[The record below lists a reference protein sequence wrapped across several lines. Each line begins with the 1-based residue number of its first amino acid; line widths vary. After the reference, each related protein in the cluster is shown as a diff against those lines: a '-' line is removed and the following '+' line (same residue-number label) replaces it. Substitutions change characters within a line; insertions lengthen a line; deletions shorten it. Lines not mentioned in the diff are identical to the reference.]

1 MPRFL
6 SRFPRRKAAY
16 HPTEDENLEVTRDY
30 RTRLRVL
37 YGILILCL
45 LIFAVVLY
53 NAQIVEG
60 ADYYA
65 TSASRI
71 AQQEPVEA
79 SRGILTDRNGKVL
92 VSNRQVYTVTFDE
105 DLLAEGD
112 DINQAI
118 LSLVE
123 LLEDY
128 GIAWTDTLPVTAAPP
143 FNYTLSTA
151 TDTQRSRLQ
160 AFLADLGWSTKDLT
174 QDDPLPQLTAEA
186 MEAQGRSSSTFGA
199 DLLMEML
206 REHYAIDPGLSQADA
221 RKIIGVRYELDL
233 RTIINATSYLAP
245 YVMATD
251 IPVEVISILTDGR
264 YAGAVVDTESVRQY
278 NTDYA
283 AHVLGR
289 IGSIGA
295 DELDAYL
302 EQGYSMDDLVGL
314 SGAERAFEQYLR
326 GEDGTRAITT
336 NEEGKI
342 TGELYTKEPEPG
354 GTVALTIDIDFQ
366 AQVENILAQAV
377 AEMNAEDEDE
387 TRGAAAAVV
396 QVGTGD
402 VLALASY
409 PTFSLSDY
417 DPAANL
423 ANPGNPEYN
432 RAIQGTYAPGS
443 TFKLV
448 TAVAALESGV
458 ITPTTEIRDR
468 GIYTFYNDYQP
479 QCWLYRQSRATH
491 GSINVS
497 QALYHSCNYFFYEV
511 GRLVG
516 IETLDEYAAAFG
528 LGQPTGIELGERT
541 GVLAGPE
548 YSQSQ
553 GQVWYDGSTLQAA
566 IGQSDNLFTPLQL
579 ANYIATLVGGGDRYA
594 AHLLKS
600 VKSYDNTVL
609 EYLYDEEPVDRVEMS
624 DSTLQA
630 VKKGMGDLVTTG
642 SVSSYFRNCIVSAG
656 AKTGSAQTG
665 EAVANGVFV
674 CFAPFDDPE
683 IAVAIVIEKGGSG
696 SALASSAVSIL
707 NAWFGAEEVGS
718 AIVSEDTLLP

>member
-1 MPRFL
+1 MPSFFPRL
-6 SRFPRRKAAY
+6 SRHKKPYR
-16 HPTEDENLEVTRDY
+16 PTEDENLEVTRDY
-30 RTRLRVL
+30 RTRLRAL
-37 YGILILCL
+37 YGILVLCL

-53 NAQIVEG
+53 NAQIVNG

-71 AQQEPVEA
+71 AQEEPVEA
-79 SRGILTDRNGKVL
+79 SRGVITDRNGKVL
-92 VSNRQVYTVTFDE
+92 VSNRQVYTLTFDE
-105 DLLAEGD
+105 DLLSAGD

-118 LSLVE
+118 LSLLQ
-123 LLEDY
+123 LLEQY
-128 GIAWTDTLPVTAAPP
+128 NITWTDTFPITAQPP
-143 FNYTLSTA
+143 FAYTLST
-151 TDTQRSRLQ
+151 DSSTQRSRLQ
-160 AFLADLGWSTKDLT
+160 SFLAELGWSDKELT
-174 QDDPLPQLTAEA
+174 ASSPLPRLTAEA
-186 MEAQGRSSSTFGA
+186 MEQENLSSSSFGA
-199 DLLMEML
+199 DLMIEML
-206 REHYAIDPGLSQADA
+206 REHYEIDPALSPAEA
-221 RKIIGVRYELDL
+221 RKIIGIRYELDL
-233 RTIINATSYLAP
+233 RPIINASSYIEP
-245 YVMATD
+245 YVLAED
-251 IPVEVISILTDGR
+251 IPVEVISILTDGH

-278 NTDYA
+278 HTEAA

-289 IGSIGA
+289 IGKIQNWT
-295 DELDAYL
+295 DELADA
-302 EQGYSMDDLVGL
+302 GYSMADLIGL
-314 SGAERAFEQYLR
+314 SGAEQAFEEYLR
-326 GEDGTRAITT
+326 GTDGTRAITT
-336 NEEGKI
+336 NEDGKI
-342 TGELYTKEPEPG
+342 TAELDTREPEPG
-354 GTVALTIDIDFQ
+354 SNVALTIDIDFQ
-366 AQVENILAQAV
+366 AQVEEILAQAV

-396 QVGTGD
+396 QAGTGE

-417 DPAANL
+417 DPTANSQ
-423 ANPGNPEYN
+423 NPGNPEFN
-432 RAIQGTYAPGS
+432 RAIQGTYPPGS

-497 QALYHSCNYFFYEV
+497 EALYHSCNYFFYEV

-516 IETLDEYAAAFG
+516 IETLDQYAAAFG
-528 LGQPTGIELGERT
+528 LGQSTGIELGERT

-548 YSQSQ
+548 YSASQ
-553 GQVWYDGSTLQAA
+553 GQVWYDGNTLQAA

-600 VKSYDNTVL
+600 VKSYDNTAL

-630 VKKGMGDLVTTG
+630 VKEGMGDLVRTG
-642 SVSSYFRNCIVSAG
+642 SVSSYFRDCIVSAG

-665 EAVANGVFV
+665 AEVANGVFV
-674 CFAPFDDPE
+674 CFAPFEDPE

-707 NAWFGAEEVGS
+707 NAWFGGEDVGT
-718 AIVSEDTLLP
+718 AIIAEDTLLP

>member
-6 SRFPRRKAAY
+6 PNLFFQRKKPYRPDDDA
-16 HPTEDENLEVTRDY
+16 NLEVTPDY
-30 RTRLRVL
+30 RRRLGAL
-37 YGILILCL
+37 YGVLLACILL
-45 LIFAVVLY
+45 FVVTLY
-53 NAQIVEG
+53 NAQVVSG

-71 AQQEPVEA
+71 AQEEPVEA
-79 SRGILTDRNGKVL
+79 SRGVITDRNGKLL

-105 DLLAEGD
+105 SALDEGQD
-112 DINQAI
+112 ENQAI
-118 LSLVE
+118 LRLLE

-128 GIAWTDTLPVTAAPP
+128 GIQWEDTFPVTSGAP
-143 FNYTLSTA
+143 FAYTLSGSA
-151 TDTQRSRLQ
+151 TRRSHLQ
-160 AFLADLGWSTKDLT
+160 AFLEDLGWSDKELT
-174 QDDPLPQLTAEA
+174 EESPLPRLTAQA
-186 MEAQGRSSSTFGA
+186 MEASGRTSASLGA
-199 DLLMEML
+199 DVLIEML
-206 REHYAIDPGLSQADA
+206 REHYGIDPALSDADA

-233 RTIINATSYLAP
+233 RAIINATSYLAP
-245 YVMATD
+245 YVMAED

-264 YAGAVVDTESVRQY
+264 YAGAVVETESVRQY
-278 NTDYA
+278 HTEAA

-289 IGSIGA
+289 IGKIQSWT
-295 DELDAYL
+295 DELA
-302 EQGYSMDDLVGL
+302 QAGYQMDDLIGL
-314 SGAERAFEQYLR
+314 SGAEQAFEEYLR
-326 GEDGTRAITT
+326 GTDGTRAITT
-336 NEEGKI
+336 NEEGRI
-342 TGELYTKEPEPG
+342 TAELYTKEPQPG
-354 GTVALTIDIDFQ
+354 GNVALTIDIDFQ
-366 AQVENILAQAV
+366 AQVEEILAQAV

-402 VLALASY
+402 VLALASC

-417 DPAANL
+417 DSAANL
-423 ANPGNPEYN
+423 ANPASPEFN

-448 TAVAALESGV
+448 TAVAGLESGV

-516 IETLDEYAAAFG
+516 IETLDQYAAAFG
-528 LGQPTGIELGERT
+528 LGQSTGIELGERT

-553 GQVWYDGSTLQAA
+553 GQIWYDGSTLQAA

-594 AHLLKS
+594 AHLLRS

-609 EYLYDEEPVDRVEMS
+609 EYLYDEGPVDTVEMS
-624 DSTLQA
+624 ESTLQA
-630 VKKGMGDLVTTG
+630 VKKGMGDLVTSG
-642 SVSSYFRNCIVSAG
+642 SVSSYFQSCIVSAG

-665 EAVANGVFV
+665 GEVANGVFV
-674 CFAPFDDPE
+674 CFAPFEEPE

-707 NAWFGAEEVGS
+707 NAWFGAGDVGS
-718 AIVSEDTLLP
+718 AVLSENTLLP